1 MFFDMLL
8 LDCQANIGREKN
20 TDTNLFRYLYWLPL
34 RMFYNIKFSLK
45 TNKIKNLKEDYFV
58 MNQETEVIEKQDVVI
73 RFSGDSGDGMQ
84 LTGQQFSDT
93 AALFGND
100 VSTFPDY
107 PAEIRAPQGT
117 VGGVSGF
124 QVHIGEEH
132 ITTPGDFADVLVAM
146 NPAALKANLRWAK
159 KAGTIILDTDAF
171 TDKHLERAG
180 YTSNPLTDHSLDD
193 YNVIAVNITK
203 LTIEA
208 LKETGLDQKSVLRCK
223 NMFALGMTY
232 WMFERSVEHTE
243 AFFDMKFAKKPSIAS
258 ANKLVL
264 RAGYNYAA
272 NVHALAVHFK
282 VAPAHIEKGKYRTI
296 TGNKATA
303 WGLLAAAEKAGL
315 PLFCG
320 SYPITPATDILQ
332 ELALRRDLGAKTY
345 QAEDEIGGI
354 CTAIGA
360 SYAGNFAVTTTSGP
374 GLALKSEACGLAVM
388 AELPLV
394 IVDVQRGGPST
405 GLPTKTEQ
413 SDLMQALYGRNGESP
428 MPVIAASTSGNCFD
442 YAFIAGK
449 IALEHMTPVIL
460 LTDGFLANGAQPWLI
475 PSMAKL
481 PEIKIRRAKEGDN
494 YQPYARDPETLART
508 WAVPGTKGL
517 EHRIGGLEKMNI
529 TGTISYVPENHQVM
543 TDLRQ
548 EKVARIANYIPQQE
562 VFGNPEGGEVLVV
575 GWGGTYGH
583 LFSAVKELRKE
594 GKDVSLAHF
603 NYINPLPKNTQ
614 EVLAKFKKILV
625 CELNLGQFAAY
636 LRSKYPEF
644 TYQQYNKVAGLPF
657 TVLEIKEEVNK
668 LMND

>member
-1 MFFDMLL
+1 
-8 LDCQANIGREKN
+8 
-20 TDTNLFRYLYWLPL
+20 
-34 RMFYNIKFSLK
+34 MFYNIKFSLK

-303 WGLLAAAEKAGL
+303 WGVLAAAEKAGL

>member
-1 MFFDMLL
+1 
-8 LDCQANIGREKN
+8 
-20 TDTNLFRYLYWLPL
+20 
-34 RMFYNIKFSLK
+34 
-45 TNKIKNLKEDYFV
+45 

-562 VFGNPEGGEVLVV
+562 VFGNPEGGEILVV

-603 NYINPLPKNTQ
+603 NYINPLPKNTR

-668 LMND
+668 LINN